1 MPIVLRLFFK
11 KIVFINK
18 ENIPAKGPVILA
30 SMHPNSFIDDFVLGA
45 FSKRT
50 LRFLARGDVFKGRI
64 ARFLLE
70 QMFVSPV
77 YRAMDNAQD
86 VKKNIEAFKIYT
98 KALKNNGTLLIHSEG
113 ICIHEKKVRKLKKGT
128 ARIAFGAEKSYNFEL
143 GVQIVP
149 VSMNYSN
156 APKIRESLMVAYG
169 KPILVSDYKD
179 QYNEN
184 PAKAVNEINRLI
196 FNSLCENAVIIE
208 NKESE
213 ATAEQCLEITRNNR
227 STYDLPIY
235 SEEPTP
241 LKEEIKVTRQINAL
255 FSHKKQLFEE
265 LKNQAQSYFDALK
278 KYNITDKEVSRI
290 NNHLFFHSLYLLV
303 LLPLFSLGYITNVLP
318 VFISRKIANKVVK
331 RVEFYGSVYIGA
343 NWLLFQI
350 YYFILFLIAGLLL
363 GATGLFMI
371 VGIIIAGFWSVIL
384 RDQYKTWYQKWQ
396 FLIFKHKY
404 PQALKP
410 LIKQRTLILDLLN
423 K

>member
-50 LRFLARGDVFKGRI
+50 LRFLARGDVFKGKI

-77 YRAMDNAQD
+77 YRAMDNVKD

-98 KALKNNGTLLIHSEG
+98 KTLKNNGTLLIHSEG
-113 ICIHEKKVRKLKKGT
+113 ICIHEKRVRKLKKGT

-156 APKIRESLMVAYG
+156 APKVRETLMVAYG
-169 KPILVSDYKD
+169 KPILVNDFKN

-184 PAKAVNEINRLI
+184 PAIAVNEINQLI

-208 NKESE
+208 KKESE

-227 STYDLPIY
+227 PSYDLPIY
-235 SEEPTP
+235 SEDATP
-241 LKEEIKVTRQINAL
+241 LKEEIKVSRQINAL
-255 FSHKKQLFEE
+255 FSQKKQLFEK
-265 LKNQAQSYFDALK
+265 LKTEAQSYFDELK
-278 KYNITDKEVSRI
+278 KYDISDKEISR
-290 NNHLFFHSLYLLV
+290 NKSHLFFHSIYLLV
-303 LLPLFSLGYITNVLP
+303 LLPLFSLGYIANVLP

-350 YYFILFLIAGLLL
+350 YYFILFIIAGIFMGVNGLLI
-363 GATGLFMI
+363 I
-371 VGIIIAGFWSVIL
+371 VGIITAGFWSVIL
-384 RDQYKTWYQKWQ
+384 RDQYKIWYQKWQ
-396 FLIFKHKY
+396 FLIFKRKY
-404 PQALKP
+404 PQALKQ
-410 LIKQRTLILDLLN
+410 LKIQRNLILDFLN